1 MAYFPPTIDASGIK
15 IPSYQDVLDY
25 FVEKTKSIYGDDIYL
40 SEDSQDYQLL
50 STFSLLF
57 YDVCQFS

>member
-50 STFSLLF
+50 
-57 YDVCQFS
+57 VCYFMMYANA